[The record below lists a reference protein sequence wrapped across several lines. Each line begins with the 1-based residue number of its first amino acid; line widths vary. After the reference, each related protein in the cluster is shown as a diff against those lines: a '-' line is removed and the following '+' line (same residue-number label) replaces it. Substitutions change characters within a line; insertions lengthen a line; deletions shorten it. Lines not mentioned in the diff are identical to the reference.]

1 MCPRKQ
7 KNKMV
12 ERKMKITKSQLKQII
27 KEELLKET
35 DEWAPVEKLQ
45 PRSMGLERKPVNL
58 DKDIKKMIDIYH
70 EEDANDW
77 MNGRLN
83 SLMQAHAV
91 YQVEEDPHLEY
102 GGELGVY
109 PDYDNVIDH
118 ILSTLDVNK
127 DPRYREYERELAIE
141 NSALTQA
148 VRAAA
153 DASVEELMTD
163 GTYDEFVISYQHER
177 SGV

>member
-1 MCPRKQ
+1 
-7 KNKMV
+7 
-12 ERKMKITKSQLKQII
+12 MKITKFQLKQII
-27 KEELLKET
+27 KEELLKEA
-35 DEWAPVEKLQ
+35 DEWVPVEKLQ

-83 SLMQAHAV
+83 SLMQAHALETIRDPTA
-91 YQVEEDPHLEY
+91 EEF
-102 GGELGVY
+102 GANTRVV

-127 DPRYREYERELAIE
+127 DSRYQEYERELSNE
-141 NSALTQA
+141 KSALTQA
-148 VRAAA
+148 VKAAA

-163 GTYDEFVISYQHER
+163 GTYGDIKAHLEDVG